1 MKSFGQAA
9 KRRQI
14 KNAVRT
20 EMDKYAEHY
29 DLCLLWMLHT
39 HLGHGAKRLKE
50 DFDAFIKIYYDL
62 KARYYDE
69 DDIDN
74 FGSRSDSYVIKE
86 ELKKIGF
93 DYDAYVEA
101 SSERGA

>member
-1 MKSFGQAA
+1 MKSYGQAA

-20 EMDKYAEHY
+20 EMEKYAEHY
-29 DLCLLWMLHT
+29 DLCLLWMMHT
-39 HLGHGAKRLKE
+39 KLGFGAKRLKE
-50 DFDAFIKIYYDL
+50 AFDAFIEIYYEF
-62 KARYYDE
+62 KRRYYDE
-69 DDIDN
+69 DDIKT

-101 SSERGA
+101 SGERGA